1 MTDAFIN
8 ISNPTTEEITME
20 IKITEEQQNILLKR
34 KEIQFEVDHSQTKG
48 TPSRLEIR
56 NKLAETLKT
65 KPELVYVKR
74 VETKTGTM
82 KAKGEANAYESIE
95 QAKLIEPEYIIT
107 RHLPPAEKKE
117 KAAEEKTEAPPK
129 KPEKPEKIEKPER
142 TEQPAKKEE

>member
-1 MTDAFIN
+1 
-8 ISNPTTEEITME
+8 ME

-34 KEIQFEVDHSQTKG
+34 KEIQFEVEHSQTKG

-56 NKLAETLKT
+56 NKLAEMLKT

-95 QAKLIEPEYIIT
+95 QAKRIEPKYIIT
-107 RHLPPAEKKE
+107 RNTPPEKKE
-117 KAAEEKTEAPPK
+117 KTEEKVEAPPK
-129 KPEKPEKIEKPER
+129 KAEKPEK
-142 TEQPAKKEE
+142 TEQPVEVKKE